1 MAVSTTQSIWRS
13 GGGDQTRTAYC
24 GTGLMVAQFYIADIT
39 AANTTKVT
47 VSSTNTSNVILPVNA
62 VITSIN
68 ISATTS
74 TGGTSPTI
82 DMGFTLYTTGTTS
95 GQALLNEQPSNALAT
110 ANLSTSTK
118 GTSFGQVMSS
128 SELVYITGGVGAS
141 AATSGAVTGFI
152 TYFVVDPN
160 GGQQVV

>member
-47 VSSTNTSNVILPVNA
+47 VSSTNTSNVILPINA

-128 SELVYITGGVGAS
+128 SEFVYITGGVGAS